1 MKYIS
6 PWYYGN
12 EAIEIVQWQNEKNI
26 TCGAV
31 DIDMGCLQTGEQVL
45 TYYSMDKVIL
55 QVL

>member
-26 TCGAV
+26 TCGAL